1 MSAMTYP
8 ATLSIVVYGKPVLQ
22 RRAREVLSVLP
33 EHDALAARM
42 FELMYASHGV
52 GLAAPQVGISER
64 IIVLDGSGVAPA
76 ATPKALVNPEILK
89 RSGRHVAVEG
99 CLSLPGVEGEVSR
112 AWKIRVR
119 AVQLGTGPVEF
130 ETQGFEA
137 RIIQHEV
144 DHLDG
149 ILFIDRLPWLKR
161 RRLVRLVRQQ
171 LTLDA
176 DQRAMP
182 TKEPALL

>member
-1 MSAMTYP
+1 MAYP
-8 ATLSIVVYGKPVLQ
+8 STLSVVIYGDPVLQ
-22 RRAREVLSVLP
+22 TRAKDIAKVTAKHQE
-33 EHDALAARM
+33 LAQQM
-42 FELMYASHGV
+42 LELMYASHGV

-64 IIVLDGSGVAPA
+64 IIVLDGSCVAPT
-76 ATPKALVNPEILK
+76 ATPKALVNPEILE

-99 CLSLPGVEGEVSR
+99 CLSLPGLEGEVPR

-119 AVQLGTGPVEF
+119 AVAVGKGPVEF
-130 ETQGFEA
+130 YTEGFEA

-161 RRLVRLVRQQ
+161 RSLKLMLRQ
-171 LTLDA
+171 LKRHDA
-176 DQRAMP
+176 PAS
-182 TKEPALL
+182 TSAEPAALL